1 MQVVFLASYPR
12 SGNTWARVLL
22 YHALYGSAGVEP
34 STREIAMR
42 LPDLHVDGEV
52 ERSLE
57 AHPPGEGRV
66 IVKTH
71 FPWSSSHPHA
81 GAAAGVILL
90 VRHPR
95 DVLMSSLN
103 FHRVLETKVKDRRTG
118 RDAVLTGAD
127 YARAFI
133 KSGGDPVWTSQGFA
147 SWEENTR
154 SWMASGLGLLVVR
167 YEDMLDRPA
176 EELARMLGFVGA
188 GAGGEAIARAVAAS
202 SFDRMRAL
210 EVREKTSSAGKNTF
224 FGGSAKTVRKGIYFM
239 DRARRGAS
247 LEAVGPGLDAEFAR
261 RFGPVLGGLG
271 DLGYA

>member
-22 YHALYGSAGVEP
+22 YHALYGSAGAEP

-52 ERSLE
+52 ERSLA

-71 FPWSSSHPHA
+71 FPWSASHAHAAEAA
-81 GAAAGVILL
+81 GAILL

-118 RDAVLTGAD
+118 RDAPLAGAD

-133 KSGGDPVWTSQGFA
+133 KSGGDPVWLGQGFGT
-147 SWEENTR
+147 WIENTR
-154 SWMASGLGLLVVR
+154 TWMGADLPRLVLR
-167 YEDMLDRPA
+167 YEEMLDEPA
-176 EELARMLGFVGA
+176 GGLRRMLAFL
-188 GAGGEAIARAVAAS
+188 GEPCDEGVIERAVGAS
-202 SFDRMRAL
+202 SFERMRAL
-210 EVREKTSSAGKNTF
+210 EVREKAGSAGKSTF
-224 FGGSAKTVRKGIYFM
+224 FGGSARTMRRGIYFM

-247 LEAVGPGLDAEFAR
+247 LDALQPGLDAAFEGRFADA
-261 RFGPVLGGLG
+261 LGEV
-271 DLGYA
+271 GYA